1 MSDVTDVR
9 EVLRQAAD
17 VIAKGLDETKW
28 DYLLVAVP
36 VAKTDGKTNISMLS
50 NVPNR
55 VLPDFVRYI
64 HHAYSNCRTAGRV
77 IDDEPGEG
85 VPS

>member
-1 MSDVTDVR
+1 MTDITDVR
-9 EVLRQAAD
+9 ATLTEAAN
-17 VIAKGLDETKW
+17 ILAKGLDETKW

-36 VAKTDGKTNISMLS
+36 IGKEDGRTNISMLS
-50 NVPNR
+50 NVPNA

-64 HHAYSNCRTAGRV
+64 HHAYDKCRAANRV